1 MYIKYPMVT
10 NLPFLS
16 YIFSFTK
23 CSNSPSE
30 AVKRRKPSV
39 YSSLGQLCALHKVVK
54 ARRLAGLWSCGWR
67 TGLHCTDSV
76 IAVCCTLLKAVCV
89 PSGKPKLKHKS
100 LLPTVWLLLMISK
113 IQHLRER
120 KVDRGSVLAHI
131 FMCQGDFQKFL
142 FQVMKS
148 CK

>member
-1 MYIKYPMVT
+1 MPILDHFCLVHKLLFVTHLKLIWASVYIKYPRVT

-16 YIFSFTK
+16 YIFSLTK

-30 AVKRRKPSV
+30 AVKRRKPSI

-54 ARRLAGLWSCGWR
+54 ARRLAGLWSCGRR

-89 PSGKPKLKHKS
+89 PSGKPKLKHTS
-100 LLPTVWLLLMISK
+100 LLTYSMVTF
-113 IQHLRER
+113 
-120 KVDRGSVLAHI
+120 D
-131 FMCQGDFQKFL
+131 DFQNPTFERE
-142 FQVMKS
+142 KS
-148 CK
+148 G